1 MESQKLNQETLT
13 LSPTPQALQ
22 SVFVFFFPEQL
33 LLVGFLELGA
43 PDLATGNQ
51 MIHRVLSFSAYLS
64 VQSLNFQPIY
74 TCLSVNSGQEKEF
87 T

>member
-1 MESQKLNQETLT
+1 MESQELNQETLT
-13 LSPTPQALQ
+13 LTPTPQLY
-22 SVFVFFFPEQL
+22 SLFFPEQL
-33 LLVGFLELGA
+33 VLVRFLELGA

-51 MIHRVLSFSAYLS
+51 MIRGVLSFSAYLS

-74 TCLSVNSGQEKEF
+74 TYLSVNSGQEKGF